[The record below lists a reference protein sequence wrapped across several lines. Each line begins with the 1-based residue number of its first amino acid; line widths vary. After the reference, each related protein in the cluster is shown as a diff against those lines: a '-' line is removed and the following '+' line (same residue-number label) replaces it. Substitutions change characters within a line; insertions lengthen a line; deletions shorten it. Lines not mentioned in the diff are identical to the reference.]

1 MATPTA
7 SWMTFE
13 QLEALYNDL
22 WLRTPAA
29 RATINTVKA
38 QIEKSPNSDKAVVF
52 AMATDK
58 PVAQAKVSQINIE
71 MKTFATRKKDGVWRF
86 SEDKEDIDFVMSE
99 ISGLTVEE
107 YRNRRDGRARRNSGM
122 KG

>member
-29 RATINTVKA
+29 RATINTVKV
-38 QIEKSPNSDKAVVF
+38 QIEKAPNPDKAVVF

-58 PVAQAKVSQINIE
+58 PAAQAKVSQVNIE
-71 MKTFATRKKDGVWRF
+71 MKTFAARKKDGVWRF

-107 YRNRRDGRARRNSGM
+107 YRNRRDGRARRNSGL